1 MCPSHSSDYQKLF
14 MQNLTGNSC
23 KQPTGKLANW
33 QTGKLATGD
42 AWLIKIKPQA
52 NNVNC
57 NCN

>member
-23 KQPTGKLANW
+23 KQPTGKLAIW
-33 QTGKLATGD
+33 QLATGKLATGD
-42 AWLIKIKPQA
+42 AWLIKPQA